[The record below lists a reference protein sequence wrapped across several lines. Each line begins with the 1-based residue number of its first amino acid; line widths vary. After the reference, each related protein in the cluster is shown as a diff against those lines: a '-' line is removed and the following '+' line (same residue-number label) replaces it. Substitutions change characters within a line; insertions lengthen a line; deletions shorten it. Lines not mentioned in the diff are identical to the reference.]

1 MTRTDRQH
9 ETRAEFLLLIV
20 VLIWSSNYPLAK
32 WALAGMNVFVFNA
45 IRFVVSAG
53 VVGVV
58 FFSRSKWQPI
68 TTGDWSKLLQVGIV
82 ANVIYQ
88 GVFVI
93 GLSMTSAG
101 NSAILLS
108 TAPLWT
114 LLIGARM
121 HKDRIS
127 PMLWMGMIVS
137 LSGVAMIVIGSG
149 KKLEFGDASVF
160 GDLITLVAAMLWGL
174 NTNLQ
179 KPILTRYSVLQMT
192 LIMMCIGAAGLTGLA
207 IVPAMSF
214 DWMGISPWYYVAAI
228 TSGALSIAIANVMWS
243 YGVKRLGPGR
253 TSNFSYL
260 VPVLALMFSF
270 AFLGES
276 IHAIQVI
283 GMSVTIVGVWIARR
297 FSQPKLE
304 AIAAKNA
311 IDEAVGA

>member
-9 ETRAEFLLLIV
+9 ETRAEFLLLVV

-32 WALAGMNVFVFNA
+32 WALAGMNVFIFNA
-45 IRFVVSAG
+45 VRFFVSAG
-53 VVGVV
+53 VVGVL
-58 FFSRSKWQPI
+58 FFSSSRWQPI
-68 TTGDWSKLLQVGIV
+68 MKGDWSKLLQAGII

-88 GVFVI
+88 AVFVV
-93 GLSMTSAG
+93 GLSMTTAG

-127 PMLWMGMIVS
+127 PMLWTGMIIS

-149 KKLEFGDASVF
+149 KKIEFGDASIL

-179 KPILTRYSVLQMT
+179 KPILARYSVLQMT
-192 LIMMCIGAAGLTGLA
+192 LIMMCIGAVGLTGLA
-207 IVPAMSF
+207 IVPAMTF
-214 DWMGISPWYYVAAI
+214 DWSGISPWYYIAAI

-243 YGVKRLGPGR
+243 YGVKRIGPGR

-276 IHAIQVI
+276 IHAIQLI
-283 GMSVTIVGVWIARR
+283 GTSVTIVGVWIARR
-297 FSQPKLE
+297 FGQPRTSIVSDVE
-304 AIAAKNA
+304 
-311 IDEAVGA
+311 ETEVGG